1 MMRNIILIALE
12 QEAPNMAKWDNVFFT
27 GVWKVNAGITAGRLI
42 EKYQPKT
49 VWNFGTAGGIS
60 VTSGIHEM
68 KNFIQR
74 DMLCIELGFGVGQ
87 TPFEENGL
95 ISFGDPIDDMCC
107 SSGDNFVSGP
117 SDMGIIADV
126 VEMEAYAIAKA
137 CKQSSV
143 NFKCF
148 KYVSDQ
154 ADSNA
159 SKDWHETVA
168 DGEQHYINK
177 YLDEYKEV
185 SYE

>member
-1 MMRNIILIALE
+1 MTNDFDNIILIALKE
-12 QEAPNMAKWDNVFFT
+12 EAPHMAKWSNVFFT
-27 GVWKVNAGITAGRLI
+27 GVGKVNAGICAGKLI
-42 EKYQPKT
+42 ERYQPKT

-60 VTSGIHEM
+60 VSSGLHEM

-74 DMLCIELGFGVGQ
+74 DMLCSELGFGVGQ
-87 TPFEENGL
+87 TPFEESGI

-107 SSGDNFVSGP
+107 STGDNFVSGD

-137 CKQSSV
+137 CQKTGT

-154 ADSNA
+154 ADENA

-168 DGEQHYINK
+168 DGEQHYINAF
-177 YLDEYKEV
+177 LDYN
-185 SYE
+185 YG

>member
-1 MMRNIILIALE
+1 
-12 QEAPNMAKWDNVFFT
+12 
-27 GVWKVNAGITAGRLI
+27 
-42 EKYQPKT
+42 
-49 VWNFGTAGGIS
+49 
-60 VTSGIHEM
+60 M